1 MIEFRGQMYSNSSSL
16 FWRGWFIIG
25 VFLACRA
32 THSATAA
39 DPPKY
44 TVISRGDAAGP
55 YQAFPDVCRLPN
67 GDLACVFYAGYG
79 HVSLPNA
86 EWPRGGRI
94 CVVESSDEGRTWSR
108 PRVLFD
114 GPQDDRDP
122 HIAALRDGT
131 LACSFFQYRSVDG
144 KIEHDVCLIESQDGG
159 HTWEAE
165 PRVLAANRWAVSA
178 PVRELPDGT
187 LLLGAY
193 TGDNST
199 AYGAVLRS
207 TDGGQS
213 WSEPVVIDPHSGVR
227 LDAETDVLQL
237 PNGEILA
244 ALRGDGQVN
253 LHFAT
258 SVDQGLT
265 WSKIKDSGFLGHSPH
280 LTRLSTGE
288 ILLTHRQPAT
298 SLHISRDDAKSW
310 QGPFEIDSVGGAYP
324 STVELKDGTVLVV
337 YYEEGPTSA
346 VRAARFR
353 VTAHGI
359 EKLDWE

>member
-1 MIEFRGQMYSNSSSL
+1 MSTHVPRLAKLRNCNLSRMWFVIGICVLWQAPHSL
-16 FWRGWFIIG
+16 
-25 VFLACRA
+25 V
-32 THSATAA
+32 SA
-39 DPPKY
+39 DSPKHA
-44 TVISRGDAAGP
+44 VISRGEAAGP

-79 HVSLPNA
+79 HVSLPTA

-94 CVVESSDEGRTWSR
+94 CVVESSDEGRTWSE

-122 HIAALRDGT
+122 HIAALRDGR

-144 KIEHDVCLIESQDGG
+144 KIEHDVCLVESFDGG
-159 HTWEAE
+159 RTWDAK
-165 PRVLAANRWAVSA
+165 PRVLAADRWAVSA

-187 LLLGAY
+187 QLLGVY
-193 TGDNST
+193 TGDAST

-213 WSEPVVIDPHSGVR
+213 WSDPVAIDPNSGVR
-227 LDAETDVLQL
+227 LDAETDVLRL
-237 PNGEILA
+237 PNGKILA

-258 SVDQGLT
+258 SDDQGVT
-265 WSKIKDSGFLGHSPH
+265 WSPVEDSGFLGHSPH
-280 LTRLSTGE
+280 LTKLSTGE

-298 SLHISRDDAKSW
+298 SLHISRDDAQSW
-310 QGPFEIDSVGGAYP
+310 QGPIELDSVGGAYP
-324 STVELKDGTVLVV
+324 STVELKDGAVLVV

-346 VRAARFR
+346 VRAMRFR
-353 VTAHGI
+353 LTDDGI
-359 EKLDWE
+359 EKLGWD

>member
-1 MIEFRGQMYSNSSSL
+1 MFKLKRQIDTKSSRA
-16 FWRGWFIIG
+16 FTNRWFVIG
-25 VFLACRA
+25 VSLGWCA
-32 THSATAA
+32 THSAAAA

-44 TVISRGDAAGP
+44 ATISRGGEAGP
-55 YQAFPDVCRLPN
+55 YQAFPDVCRLPD
-67 GDLACVFYAGYG
+67 GELACVFYAGYA

-94 CVVESSDEGRTWSR
+94 CVVQSSDEGRTWSP

-122 HIAALRDGT
+122 HIAALRDGRLT
-131 LACSFFQYRSVDG
+131 CSFFQYRSVDG
-144 KIEHDVCLIESQDGG
+144 TIEHDVCLIESHDGG
-159 HTWEAE
+159 GTWEAE

-207 TDGGQS
+207 IDGGQS
-213 WSEPVVIDPHSGVR
+213 WSEPVAIDPHSGVR
-227 LDAETDVLQL
+227 LDAETDVLRL
-237 PNGEILA
+237 PNGSILA
-244 ALRGDGQVN
+244 ALRGDGSVN

-258 SVDQGLT
+258 SADQGLT
-265 WSKIKDSGFLGHSPH
+265 WSKVQDSGFLGHSPH
-280 LTRLSTGE
+280 LTRLSTGQ

-298 SLHISRDDAKSW
+298 SLHISHDDAKSW
-310 QGPFEIDSVGGAYP
+310 QGPIEIDSVGGAYP
-324 STVELKDGTVLVV
+324 STVELKDGTVLAV
-337 YYEEGPTSA
+337 YYEEGPSSA

-353 VTAHGI
+353 VVANGI
-359 EKLDWE
+359 EKLSWY